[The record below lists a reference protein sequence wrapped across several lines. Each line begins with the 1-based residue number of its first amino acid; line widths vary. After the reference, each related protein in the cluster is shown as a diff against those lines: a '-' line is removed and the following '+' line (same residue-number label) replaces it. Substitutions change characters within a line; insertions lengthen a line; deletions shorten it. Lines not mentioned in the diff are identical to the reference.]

1 MQSVAGVYPERG
13 AGLWA
18 TERSSKKPWRVRGRG
33 VTGSDTLEGKG
44 LAMTAQGLLQGLRR

>member
-1 MQSVAGVYPERG
+1 MAGVYPERG